1 VRLLPLASDADP
13 IRGIALTG
21 EIDFFPVRRSEAR
34 DTRCSLQD
42 RSPTVSQDV
51 GVAEQ
56 SDEALMER
64 VRREDPEAL
73 DILFSRYS
81 RLVFSIAMRILKDVG
96 EAEEVVQESFLYVF
110 RKANVFEPSRGSAK
124 VWIVHVAYSRARDR
138 KAHLARRGFYLRA
151 DIASNSLDGTLAGQ
165 EDLER
170 ETGARLDFDRLQCA
184 FDDLTEIQR
193 STLELFYFEDLDLRE
208 ISERLRE
215 PLGNVRH
222 HFYRGLERLRKSA
235 IAERLRDQFK

>member
-1 VRLLPLASDADP
+1 LASDADP

-21 EIDFFPVRRSEAR
+21 KIEFIPARRSEGR
-34 DTRCSLQD
+34 DKRCSLQD
-42 RSPTVSQDV
+42 RSPTVSQNVEID
-51 GVAEQ
+51 EQ

-64 VRREDPEAL
+64 VQSADAEAL

-81 RLVFSIAMRILKDVG
+81 SMVFSIAMRILRDVG
-96 EAEEVVQESFLYVF
+96 EAEEVVQESFLYVY
-110 RKANVFEPSRGSAK
+110 RKASGYEASRGSAK

-151 DIASNSLDGTLAGQ
+151 DIASKNLDGTLAGQ

-170 ETGARLDFDRLQCA
+170 ETGARLEFDRLQCA
-184 FDDLTEIQR
+184 FDDLTETQR
-193 STLELFYFEDLDLRE
+193 RTLELYYFEDLDLRE
-208 ISERLRE
+208 ISARLRQ

-235 IAERLRDQFK
+235 IAERFRGRA